1 MTKLTPLRLA
11 MLRLVDD
18 GRVCR
23 WWGTGAMTRSW
34 SIRPPLPS
42 TYVQCGRAVG
52 WLVQQK
58 LCCIPPGAT
67 YGPLELTAAGRLHL
81 DQSGDQP

>member
-11 MLRLVDD
+11 VLRLVDD

-23 WWGTGAMTRSW
+23 GLGTRGW

-42 TYVQCGRAVG
+42 TYVQCGRAAG
-52 WLVQQK
+52 WLVEQR
-58 LCCIPPGAT
+58 LCHIPAGGT
-67 YGPLELTAAGRLHL
+67 YDTPLELTAAGRLHL
-81 DQSGDQP
+81 DQAGDQQ